1 MFDEDGYAIIGGVLS
16 ADQCQAVAQHV
27 SESERLRAGTRN
39 LLHDFV
45 CVQVATDLRSSAAIA
60 EQLGVTAVAVQCTLF
75 DKSAERNWLVAW
87 HQDLSIPV
95 GERIPHPQCTG
106 WSEKEGTLFVQPP
119 VSILE
124 SLVAVR
130 VHLDDCEA
138 GAGPLRVVPGSHR
151 HGRLSRSEARR
162 QRETSGEVPCLAKR
176 GDALLMR
183 PLLLHASSK
192 ATVPSRR
199 RVLHFLFGPAELPY
213 GLRWAN
219 AV

>member
-1 MFDEDGYAIIGGVLS
+1 MFDEDGYAIFGGLLS
-16 ADQCQAVAQHV
+16 ADQCQAIAQRI
-27 SESERLRAGTRN
+27 SESERPRASTRN
-39 LLHDFV
+39 LLHDLI
-45 CVQVATDLRSSAAIA
+45 CVKVATDLRSSVAIA
-60 EQLGVTAVAVQCTLF
+60 EQLGVAAVAVQCTLF
-75 DKSAERNWLVAW
+75 DKSSERNWLVAW

-95 GERIPHPQCTG
+95 AERVLHPECTG
-106 WSEKEGTLFVQPP
+106 WSQKEGALFVQPP

-124 SLVAVR
+124 SLVAIR
-130 VHLDDCEA
+130 VHLDDCTA

-151 HGRLSRSEARR
+151 HGRLSRREARR
-162 QRETSGEVPCLAKR
+162 QRETNGEVPCLAKR

-192 ATVPSRR
+192 ATAPSRR
-199 RVLHFLFGPAELPY
+199 RVLHFLFGPAKLPY

>member
-1 MFDEDGYAIIGGVLS
+1 MFDEDGYAIIAGVLS
-16 ADQCQAVAQHV
+16 ADQCQAVAQRL
-27 SESERLRAGTRN
+27 SGSERLRAGTRN
-39 LLHDFV
+39 LLHDIV
-45 CVQVATDLRSSAAIA
+45 CVKVATDLRSSAAIA
-60 EQLGVTAVAVQCTLF
+60 EQLGVAVVAVQCTLF

-95 GERIPHPQCTG
+95 GERIAHPECTG

-119 VSILE
+119 ASILE

-151 HGRLSRSEARR
+151 QGRLSNCEARR
-162 QRETSGEVPCLAKR
+162 RREANGEVPCLAKR

-199 RVLHFLFGPAELPY
+199 RVLHFLFGPAELPH